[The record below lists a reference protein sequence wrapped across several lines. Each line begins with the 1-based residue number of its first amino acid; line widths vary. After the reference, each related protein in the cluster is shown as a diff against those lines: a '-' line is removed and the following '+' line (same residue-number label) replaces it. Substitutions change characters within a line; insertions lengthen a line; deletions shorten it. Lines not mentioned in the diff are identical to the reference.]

1 MCFFNL
7 LKQISFSACRS
18 STRTKKLLNKLLVLP
33 LTLLERNSF
42 ASINLLPTNNT
53 HIIALCV
60 KKSMGSLINDSD
72 KEQFEAVFDDIHD
85 TFARDI
91 KFIKEAQRVILST
104 DPNYNYL
111 YKNVEGAV
119 KSIKRN
125 VVQATFKARILYVG
139 RQNED
144 VFDRDV
150 DAQIKVE
157 KHVGE
162 VRIKVDKSGYEYLKG
177 TKRCEFDGR
186 KFSIVSDE
194 MPHGLFS
201 PKYYTFYLK
210 AVDEG

>member
-1 MCFFNL
+1 
-7 LKQISFSACRS
+7 
-18 STRTKKLLNKLLVLP
+18 
-33 LTLLERNSF
+33 
-42 ASINLLPTNNT
+42 
-53 HIIALCV
+53 
-60 KKSMGSLINDSD
+60 MGSLISNSD
-72 KEQFEAVFDDIHD
+72 KEAFESVFDDIHD

-111 YKNVEGAV
+111 YKNTKGQISSVQRKIVE
-119 KSIKRN
+119 
-125 VVQATFKARILYVG
+125 ATFKARILYVG
-139 RQNED
+139 RQNEGM
-144 VFDRDV
+144 FDGEV

-162 VRIKVDKSGYEYLKG
+162 VRIKVDKEGYSYLKE

-186 KFSIVSDE
+186 KFSVISDE

-210 AVDEG
+210 PVDEG

>member
-1 MCFFNL
+1 
-7 LKQISFSACRS
+7 
-18 STRTKKLLNKLLVLP
+18 
-33 LTLLERNSF
+33 
-42 ASINLLPTNNT
+42 
-53 HIIALCV
+53 
-60 KKSMGSLINDSD
+60 MGSLISNSD
-72 KEQFEAVFDDIHD
+72 KEAFESVFDDIHD

-111 YKNVEGAV
+111 YKNTKGQISSVQRKIVE
-119 KSIKRN
+119 
-125 VVQATFKARILYVG
+125 ATFKARILYIG
-139 RQNED
+139 RQNEGM
-144 VFDRDV
+144 FDGEV

-162 VRIKVDKSGYEYLKG
+162 VRIKVDKDGYSYLKE

-210 AVDEG
+210 PVDEG